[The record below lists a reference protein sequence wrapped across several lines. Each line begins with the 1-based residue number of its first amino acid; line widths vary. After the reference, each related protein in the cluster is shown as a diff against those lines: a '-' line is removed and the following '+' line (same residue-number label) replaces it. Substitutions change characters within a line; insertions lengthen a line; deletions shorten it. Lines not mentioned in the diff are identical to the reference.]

1 MGAGV
6 EVVPGEVGWHVSHW
20 LQVQGSV
27 LQHQA
32 DSVSTGIAA
41 LDTTRTRHS
50 KTQPRVPRA
59 PLLLCICCALPG
71 AGGLGDTTLH
81 HVYSDS
87 TGTGELTASMKPGQH
102 SAATAA
108 AAAGPGLRAG
118 SRRRSS
124 MGRGRARA
132 SLAAETIPEE
142 TLTPQPPAAAPACA
156 SAQPEFEFSTGA
168 GAASPQ
174 QQGDAT
180 GAAAA
185 AVTPARGAGAA
196 PGAAEGEL
204 TQDMDM
210 DISLNLGGATPGL
223 LGDSHL
229 TPLVQQGGWRH
240 AQQTPLQ
247 QQQLSQFEVVPESP
261 EGGAAAGPA
270 PDGGADLMD
279 VDGIQPDENAPPAS
293 PGGGGASPA
302 GAAAAG
308 GEVDGLTTNLL
319 LDDHRQ
325 LPGWGHVPLGER
337 ASLGGAGGGLT
348 THTGRGSVGSN
359 VLTMHTVGCAL
370 LCCAVLCPLCV
381 TPRLCRE

>member
-1 MGAGV
+1 MSGTGCKCGAVCCSTGQTV
-6 EVVPGEVGWHVSHW
+6 CP
-20 LQVQGSV
+20 QGS
-27 LQHQA
+27 QPWNSNAHTPQQQ
-32 DSVSTGIAA
+32 DPAA
-41 LDTTRTRHS
+41 
-50 KTQPRVPRA
+50 RA
-59 PLLLCICCALPG
+59 PCAFAAVCICCALPG

-102 SAATAA
+102 PAAAAA

-124 MGRGRARA
+124 VGRGRAWA

-142 TLTPQPPAAAPACA
+142 TLTPQPPAAAAPTGA
-156 SAQPEFEFSTGA
+156 SAQPEVEFSTGT
-168 GAASPQ
+168 GGASPQ
-174 QQGDAT
+174 QQGDT
-180 GAAAA
+180 A
-185 AVTPARGAGAA
+185 AVTPARGAGASA
-196 PGAAEGEL
+196 AREAAEGEL

-229 TPLVQQGGWRH
+229 TPLVQQGGGWRH

-247 QQQLSQFEVVPESP
+247 QQLSQFSEVVLESP
-261 EGGAAAGPA
+261 FEGGGAAANSP
-270 PDGGADLMD
+270 PQDGGAADLMD
-279 VDGIQPDENAPPAS
+279 VDDEFQQADENAPPAAAS
-293 PGGGGASPA
+293 TPGGVGAAGSPA
-302 GAAAAG
+302 DAAAAAAGG

-325 LPGWGHVPLGER
+325 LAGWGHVPLGAR

-370 LCCAVLCPLCV
+370 PCCAVLCPFCV
-381 TPRLCRE
+381 TP